1 MSDTGSVAVQRQL
14 LALAKAQVLLAQAG
28 ISLPELGGDQQPE
41 SEMAKIFVRESVDV
55 IGRIVVAG
63 MGGCDEAASV
73 TPKRIREL
81 GEAAGEAIRRG
92 FSRARG
98 AI

>member
-1 MSDTGSVAVQRQL
+1 MSDTDSIAVQRKL
-14 LALAKAQVLLAQAG
+14 LALAKAQVLLAEAG
-28 ISLPELGGDQQPE
+28 VSLPALSDEQQPE
-41 SEMAKIFVRESVDV
+41 SEMAKIFLRESVEV

-81 GEAAGEAIRRG
+81 GEAAGDAIRLG
-92 FSRARG
+92 FRRARS